1 MEQRI
6 RRRAAGKAVRVWD
19 HFGDRPADRK
29 AIAKT
34 RELWNK
40 AFNGRQ
46 AVKSCWEIC
55 EDCMRIRRKKDRKR
69 ECSEDHVVWDALG
82 LKEAY
87 CLESVEDLMTILE
100 HIRRDRTGKDGL
112 GFEMPQVPRKK
123 SKAKKIKRG
132 KEVQSK
138 IEDTAGTTRSGTD
151 DGLE

>member
-1 MEQRI
+1 M
-6 RRRAAGKAVRVWD
+6 
-19 HFGDRPADRK
+19 
-29 AIAKT
+29 IAKT
-34 RELWNK
+34 RELWDK

-100 HIRRDRTGKDGL
+100 HIRRDRMGEDGQ
-112 GFEMPQVPRKK
+112 GFRLPEMPREKK
-123 SKAKKIKRG
+123 TKKKIKRG
-132 KEVQSK
+132 KEVLRK
-138 IEDTAGTTRSGTD
+138 IED
-151 DGLE
+151 